1 MYFKNCQEEI
11 KEENQI
17 KARKLFKL
25 RGNQSRKSSQST
37 EANFSKNDANLGVWK
52 IISLKSF

>member
-1 MYFKNCQEEI
+1 MYFKYCQEEI
-11 KEENQI
+11 KDGNQI

-25 RGNQSRKSSQST
+25 RGNQRRKSSQST
-37 EANFSKNDANLGVWK
+37 KANFIKKDANLGVWK